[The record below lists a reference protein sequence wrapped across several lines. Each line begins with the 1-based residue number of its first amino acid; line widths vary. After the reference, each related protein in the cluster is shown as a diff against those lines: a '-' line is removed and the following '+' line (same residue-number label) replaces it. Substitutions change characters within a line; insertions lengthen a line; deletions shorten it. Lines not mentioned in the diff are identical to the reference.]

1 MKINKTTIS
10 VDSEPYII
18 AELSGNHEGKIE
30 NFIKLVNVAKIA
42 GANAIKLQTF
52 KPDKI
57 TINSK
62 KKYFKVKHKFKKW
75 NDKTLFNLYKEAY
88 TPWEWHKPLLQ
99 LAKKNKLDFIAT
111 PFHETAVDFL
121 KNLNAS
127 CLKISSFEFNDH
139 NLITALSN
147 DYGYRNWAAKAIE
160 FYFYG
165 FRFNSSN
172 CLYFERR

>member
-52 KPDKI
+52 KPDEI

-75 NDKTLFNLYKEAY
+75 NDKTFLIFIRRL
-88 TPWEWHKPLLQ
+88 TLLG
-99 LAKKNKLDFIAT
+99 NGT
-111 PFHETAVDFL
+111 SHYC
-121 KNLNAS
+121 N
-127 CLKISSFEFNDH
+127 
-139 NLITALSN
+139 
-147 DYGYRNWAAKAIE
+147 
-160 FYFYG
+160 
-165 FRFNSSN
+165 
-172 CLYFERR
+172 

>member
-52 KPDKI
+52 KPDEI

-62 KKYFKVKHKFKKW
+62 K
-75 NDKTLFNLYKEAY
+75 N
-88 TPWEWHKPLLQ
+88 
-99 LAKKNKLDFIAT
+99 I
-111 PFHETAVDFL
+111 L
-121 KNLNAS
+121 K
-127 CLKISSFEFNDH
+127 
-139 NLITALSN
+139 
-147 DYGYRNWAAKAIE
+147 
-160 FYFYG
+160 
-165 FRFNSSN
+165 
-172 CLYFERR
+172 